1 MARYL
6 PLFLLALLSFCPH
19 ARAEAGVPLV
29 AFADGAD
36 RAEIDYRSQGCF
48 HSADAKLLVHRD
60 PPSARVVTPSGSDW
74 LVLSEAD
81 LVGLDR
87 LFRAY
92 RSDLGGGCTTQDT
105 IRVSWFRGETHLA
118 SEEFEDSSCRS
129 PLGAVSLADLVRR
142 ARID

>member
-6 PLFLLALLSFCPH
+6 PLVLLALLSFFPH
-19 ARAEAGVPLV
+19 ARAEAGEPLI

-48 HSADAKLLVHRD
+48 HSVDAKLVVHRN
-60 PPSARVVTPSGSDW
+60 PPHARVVTPSGSHS
-74 LVLSEAD
+74 LALSAAD
-81 LVGLDR
+81 LAGLDR
-87 LFRAY
+87 LFSAY
-92 RSDLGGGCTTQDT
+92 RSDLGEGCTTQDT
-105 IRVSWFRGETHLA
+105 IRVSWFRDETHLA

-129 PLGAVSLADLVRR
+129 PLGAVSLAELVRR